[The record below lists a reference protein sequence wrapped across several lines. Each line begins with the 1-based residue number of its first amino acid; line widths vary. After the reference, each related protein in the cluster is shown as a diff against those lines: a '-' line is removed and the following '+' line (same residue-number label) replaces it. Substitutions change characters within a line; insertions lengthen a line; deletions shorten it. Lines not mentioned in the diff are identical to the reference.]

1 MHYNQS
7 STTINQKLFTLKQK
21 QMKKLIAL
29 VSGVLLSSMSF
40 SQTVTKTASDSVVVM
55 NKKLVQYMIQD
66 LIRYD
71 ADKQA
76 LDILNISLSKKDDYI
91 SAQQELI
98 NKQVESLKKAN
109 DLISDF
115 SNHETE
121 MQISMEKLKNDLHKS
136 KVKQSVLAVGLL
148 GAVSGIILNHYMWKY
163 GGKQ

>member
-1 MHYNQS
+1 
-7 STTINQKLFTLKQK
+7 
-21 QMKKLIAL
+21 
-29 VSGVLLSSMSF
+29 MSF
-40 SQTVTKTASDSVVVM
+40 SQTVTKTPSDSTVVM

-66 LIRYD
+66 LIKYD

-76 LDILNISLSKKDDYI
+76 IDILNASLNKKDDYI

-98 NKQVESLKKAN
+98 TKQVESLKKAN

-121 MQISMEKLKNDLHKS
+121 MQVAMERLKSDLHKS
-136 KVKQSVLAVGLL
+136 KVKQNVLAVGFL
-148 GAVSGIILNHYMWKY
+148 GAVCGIITTHYLWKY

>member
-1 MHYNQS
+1 
-7 STTINQKLFTLKQK
+7 
-21 QMKKLIAL
+21 
-29 VSGVLLSSMSF
+29 
-40 SQTVTKTASDSVVVM
+40 
-55 NKKLVQYMIQD
+55 MIQD

>member
-1 MHYNQS
+1 
-7 STTINQKLFTLKQK
+7 
-21 QMKKLIAL
+21 
-29 VSGVLLSSMSF
+29 MSF

-66 LIRYD
+66 LIKYD

-76 LDILNISLSKKDDYI
+76 IDILNASLNKKDDYI
-91 SAQQELI
+91 ATQQELI
-98 NKQVESLKKAN
+98 TKQVESLKKAN

-121 MQISMEKLKNDLHKS
+121 MQLAMEKLKTDLHKS
-136 KVKQSVLAVGLL
+136 KIKQNVLGVGLL
-148 GAVSGIILNHYMWKY
+148 GAVCGIVLNHYMWKF